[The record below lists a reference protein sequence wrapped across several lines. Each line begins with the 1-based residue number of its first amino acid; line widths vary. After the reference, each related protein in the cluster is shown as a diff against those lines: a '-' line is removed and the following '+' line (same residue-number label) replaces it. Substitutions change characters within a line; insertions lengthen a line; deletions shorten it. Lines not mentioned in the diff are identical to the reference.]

1 MGSVFHHAS
10 PEVAKKAKVKY
21 QRFATLAEIGSNPQ
35 KCPFSARPG
44 PVCASS
50 PRPEALADFAIC
62 LIADKP
68 VKPCDGGVFRAF
80 YLLLKKEQ
88 NAPADRVGARPGAAA
103 CPFGLFAPACTS
115 LTIRRD
121 NPPLFPARLCCL
133 LQPFCHTQSAP
144 EPIASTLSHR
154 PAGRLLKAFKSGPG
168 FLAAPSFFTQP
179 RLCQPGQRQKLND
192 KRCWKVGVCPA
203 AGRFSPD
210 VLRQVLPHARL
221 IHPAGFRLPDWRR
234 FF

>member
-35 KCPFSARPG
+35 KCLFSARPG
-44 PVCASS
+44 PAPAAARALKTPFIRSLFNSNQTRQTVRWRRFPGLLFA
-50 PRPEALADFAIC
+50 PE
-62 LIADKP
+62 
-68 VKPCDGGVFRAF
+68 
-80 YLLLKKEQ
+80 KEQ

-154 PAGRLLKAFKSGPG
+154 PAERLLKAFKSGPG
-168 FLAAPSFFTQP
+168 FLAAPSFFHAAAPLPTRP
-179 RLCQPGQRQKLND
+179 KAEIERQALLEGW
-192 KRCWKVGVCPA
+192 CLSC
-203 AGRFSPD
+203 
-210 VLRQVLPHARL
+210 
-221 IHPAGFRLPDWRR
+221 RR
-234 FF
+234 AFFA